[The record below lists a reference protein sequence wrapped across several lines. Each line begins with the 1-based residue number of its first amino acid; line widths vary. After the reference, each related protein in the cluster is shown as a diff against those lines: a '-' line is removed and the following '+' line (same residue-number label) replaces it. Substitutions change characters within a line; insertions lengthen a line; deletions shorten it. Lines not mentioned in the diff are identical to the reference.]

1 MNRTNS
7 VLSKAALAFRLSPGT
22 VAVLACLIYTVVILL
37 ILTLI
42 IWCKKRWEAS
52 SEDDDDDEV
61 EADDEEELISDG
73 PEEDE
78 LPPSYEDV
86 VTDYWDA
93 VEVVSHKPVVD
104 EMTRTSSCSA
114 CGQPNRHELGH

>member
-22 VAVLACLIYTVVILL
+22 VAVLACLIYSVVILL

-52 SEDDDDDEV
+52 TEDDDDEV

-78 LPPSYEDV
+78 PPSYEDV
-86 VTDYWDA
+86 VTDDWDA
-93 VEVVSHKPVVD
+93 VEVVCHKLEEV
-104 EMTRTSSCSA
+104 EASSSA
-114 CGQPNRHELGH
+114 CAACGRPNRHELGH